1 MTVVNPTLTRRQ
13 LLRSAGI
20 GAAGLTLAGTLG
32 EIATGA
38 FASKPPGPPT
48 PPKWHTRPDLRIPAL
63 TVIHRE
69 QGVSSDPIFI
79 APYNAP
85 VGQAG
90 AVIADND
97 GQPIWENPL
106 AGKVTTNFRVQSYRG
121 SPVLTWWEGLIE
133 YGHGVG
139 EYVIADA
146 GYRTVRRVQAAHGL
160 RGDLHE
166 FVITPRDTA
175 LLTSYVI
182 RNADLSSV
190 GGSRQG
196 TIQDAIFQEIDLAS
210 GRLLLEWHSLDHVP
224 LDESYALVEANW
236 DFFHIN
242 SVDLDW
248 DGNLLISSRS
258 MQTVYKLDRTGAILW
273 RLGGKR
279 SDFAIGPGR
288 RLRLAAPRPSPIR
301 RDAHHFRQRRDSGRG
316 EALARPDSRPRRAG
330 DDRDPRAPIHAPE
343 GPLRQSGQHA
353 TAPERKRVRRLGR
366 NAAYLRV
373 RPLGPHAVR
382 RRARQAVRVLS
393 SLSPALDRPPRRS
406 AGDRRCRARPS
417 TNRLRELERGD
428 GSRELAVAR
437 GCAGWGPATGIEYAL
452 GRIRDRAGHNR
463 LGRTKYSSLR
473 RALSGRAGARRRRHT
488 TGTVTHGHCI
498 ELRLSS
504 RSDGC
509 VKRISPSAATATMS
523 AHEGQDAAAWPVLS
537 DRELAEVAEFGA
549 EQPMAAGQLL
559 FEAGESS
566 YDLFVVLEGEVE
578 IVRSDA
584 TDVPLFVFGP
594 GNFIGEL
601 NLLTGQ
607 RRFLTARVSKA
618 GRVLVIAQPEFR
630 RLMSLR
636 PALAGVIFGALV
648 ARRELLRTGQGA
660 QAIRIIGS
668 RYSPAAM
675 SLRAFAE
682 HSRLPHTWIDVEDAE
697 DVEAL
702 LRTMNLRPQDTPV
715 VITPNEILRR
725 ATPAVFA
732 EHLGLTFQPTPGY
745 IFDLVVV
752 GSGPAGLAAAVY
764 GASEGLRTVSLDAV
778 AIGGQAGASS
788 RIENYAGFPN
798 GISGSDLTARSA
810 VQAMRLGARLNSPC
824 EVVGLR
830 AEAGGFHVV
839 LLRDGS
845 EIPTRAVIVASGA
858 SYRRLDV
865 EDLERFEG
873 AGVYYA
879 ATDLEARSATAGRCW

>member
-190 GGSRQG
+190 GGSRKG

-279 SDFAIGPGR
+279 SDFAIGPG
-288 RLRLAAPRPSPIR
+288 AGFAWQ
-301 RDAHHFRQRRDSGRG
+301 HH
-316 EALARPDSRPRRAG
+316 AR
-330 DDRDPRAPIHAPE
+330 
-343 GPLRQSGQHA
+343 RQS
-353 TAPERKRVRRLGR
+353 
-366 NAAYLRV
+366 
-373 RPLGPHAVR
+373 
-382 RRARQAVRVLS
+382 
-393 SLSPALDRPPRRS
+393 
-406 AGDRRCRARPS
+406 
-417 TNRLRELERGD
+417 D
-428 GSRELAVAR
+428 G
-437 GCAGWGPATGIEYAL
+437 T
-452 GRIRDRAGHNR
+452 
-463 LGRTKYSSLR
+463 
-473 RALSGRAGARRRRHT
+473 
-488 TGTVTHGHCI
+488 
-498 ELRLSS
+498 
-504 RSDGC
+504 
-509 VKRISPSAATATMS
+509 
-523 AHEGQDAAAWPVLS
+523 
-537 DRELAEVAEFGA
+537 
-549 EQPMAAGQLL
+549 
-559 FEAGESS
+559 
-566 YDLFVVLEGEVE
+566 
-578 IVRSDA
+578 
-584 TDVPLFVFGP
+584 
-594 GNFIGEL
+594 
-601 NLLTGQ
+601 LT
-607 RRFLTARVSKA
+607 
-618 GRVLVIAQPEFR
+618 
-630 RLMSLR
+630 
-636 PALAGVIFGALV
+636 IFDNG
-648 ARRELLRTGQGA
+648 
-660 QAIRIIGS
+660 
-668 RYSPAAM
+668 
-675 SLRAFAE
+675 
-682 HSRLPHTWIDVEDAE
+682 
-697 DVEAL
+697 
-702 LRTMNLRPQDTPV
+702 
-715 VITPNEILRR
+715 
-725 ATPAVFA
+725 ATPAVEKRSRGLILDLDEQAMTATLVHQYTHPKVLSGSQGSTQLLPNGNVFVGWGETPRISEFDHSGRMLFDAVLGKRYECYRAFRLPWTGLPAEAPAIAVA
-732 EHLGLTFQPTPGY
+732 EHGRQQTVYASWNGATGVESWQLLAGAQAGDLQPVSSTR
-745 IFDLVVV
+745 
-752 GSGPAGLAAAVY
+752 
-764 GASEGLRTVSLDAV
+764 SEGFETALGTTAS
-778 AIGGQAGASS
+778 GGPNTRASAGP
-788 RIENYAGFPN
+788 Y
-798 GISGSDLTARSA
+798 LA
-810 VQAMRLGARLNSPC
+810 VQALD
-824 EVVGLR
+824 
-830 AEAGGFHVV
+830 AGGTP
-839 LLRDGS
+839 LG
-845 EIPTRAVIVASGA
+845 
-858 SYRRLDV
+858 
-865 EDLERFEG
+865 
-873 AGVYYA
+873 
-879 ATDLEARSATAGRCW
+879 RSHTVTA